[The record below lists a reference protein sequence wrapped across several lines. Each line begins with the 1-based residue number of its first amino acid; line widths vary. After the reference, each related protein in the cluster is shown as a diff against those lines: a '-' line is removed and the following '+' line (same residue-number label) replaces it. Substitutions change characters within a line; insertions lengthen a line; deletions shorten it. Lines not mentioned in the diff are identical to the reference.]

1 MTLVAEAPAREQT
14 GYAGLVTRTIAFAA
28 DALIINAIAW
38 LVGAIV
44 ALGLSIVGVSDD
56 VRVILAAIGAGVALL
71 WAAAYFVFFW
81 SANGQ
86 TPGDRLLGIRVE
98 DAARAGPISTRRA
111 LVRVLVLPLSF
122 LLLFAGILLILVDGR
137 RRALHDRLAGTIVA
151 YAPVDRPVA
160 HPSSRPIARPRA
172 TASERHDTSS
182 LR

>member
-1 MTLVAEAPAREQT
+1 MTLVADAAAPEQT
-14 GYAGLVTRTIAFAA
+14 GYAGLATRTIAFAA

-38 LVGAIV
+38 FVGVIV
-44 ALGLSIVGVSDD
+44 ALGLSLVDIPDD
-56 VRVILAAIGAGVALL
+56 VRTIAAAIGAGAALL
-71 WAAAYFVFFW
+71 WSAAYFAFFW

-98 DAARAGPISTRRA
+98 DAASPGPISTRRA

-122 LLLFAGILLILVDGR
+122 IPLFAGILLILVDGR
-137 RRALHDRLAGTIVA
+137 RRALHDRLAGTVVV
-151 YAPVDRPVA
+151 YAPADRPVA
-160 HPSSRPIARPRA
+160 QPSSRPIARPRA

>member
-1 MTLVAEAPAREQT
+1 MTLVAATAAEEQT
-14 GYAGLVTRTIAFAA
+14 GYAGLATRTLAFAA

-38 LVGAIV
+38 FVGVII
-44 ALGLSIVGVSDD
+44 ALGLSLVEIPDD
-56 VRVILAAIGAGVALL
+56 VRAILLAIGAGAALL
-71 WAAAYFVFFW
+71 WSAAYFAFFW

-98 DAARAGPISTRRA
+98 DAAHARPISTRRA

-122 LLLFAGILLILVDGR
+122 IPLCAGILLILVDGR
-137 RRALHDRLAGTIVA
+137 RRALHDWLTRTVVV
-151 YAPVDRPVA
+151 YAPEEPPVV
-160 HPSSRPIARPRA
+160 HPSSRPIPRPRA